1 MLESGSFKEKV
12 RIGLADTE
20 RPVYTPVQFGERK
33 DTTKN
38 LSDAYQGM
46 RTESA
51 FLPPEELPIDQHS
64 LVFLALPAASSHT
77 MVTLEAHRTEAN
89 TIQFGSGRQ
98 ESLKVPAHQ
107 FHWIYR
113 QNGNTSEPLTHEQLA
128 KLPYKTRRKI
138 LDTHAENILTGK
150 KNMDQALKDQH
161 IANAEKGSLVYATI
175 GHHPIDERSVDGYA
189 RGPQSNPTIH
199 TAVTFFQEPEDVVT
213 TKKVTE
219 LTPEEL
225 LKDIDPLTSLFFDKT
240 KEPIKSLL
248 EHIIIFDHH
257 IDANIEVLKENQSSN
272 ENVPYGWKIT
282 YKDKTTLADTMELA
296 ILFISQMQVLWDSA
310 KKVRQT
316 PADKTDKDERKIAK
330 HTILH
335 TVGHE
340 GYKQLTGFLKT
351 SGDRDKEETQEI
363 TDEINALNNDLEGMK
378 INTKKYKT
386 LEMRRHLLEDIL
398 ADPSRFTFPGQPS
411 FNVIFDVDAENDRVK
426 SMFITPALSE
436 KGVAE
441 KVTGAILK
449 RPERT

>member
-1 MLESGSFKEKV
+1 M
-12 RIGLADTE
+12 
-20 RPVYTPVQFGERK
+20 
-33 DTTKN
+33 
-38 LSDAYQGM
+38 
-46 RTESA
+46 
-51 FLPPEELPIDQHS
+51 
-64 LVFLALPAASSHT
+64 
-77 MVTLEAHRTEAN
+77 
-89 TIQFGSGRQ
+89 
-98 ESLKVPAHQ
+98 
-107 FHWIYR
+107 
-113 QNGNTSEPLTHEQLA
+113 
-128 KLPYKTRRKI
+128 
-138 LDTHAENILTGK
+138 
-150 KNMDQALKDQH
+150 
-161 IANAEKGSLVYATI
+161 
-175 GHHPIDERSVDGYA
+175 
-189 RGPQSNPTIH
+189 
-199 TAVTFFQEPEDVVT
+199 
-213 TKKVTE
+213 
-219 LTPEEL
+219 
-225 LKDIDPLTSLFFDKT
+225 
-240 KEPIKSLL
+240 
-248 EHIIIFDHH
+248 
-257 IDANIEVLKENQSSN
+257 
-272 ENVPYGWKIT
+272 
-282 YKDKTTLADTMELA
+282 
-296 ILFISQMQVLWDSA
+296 WDSA